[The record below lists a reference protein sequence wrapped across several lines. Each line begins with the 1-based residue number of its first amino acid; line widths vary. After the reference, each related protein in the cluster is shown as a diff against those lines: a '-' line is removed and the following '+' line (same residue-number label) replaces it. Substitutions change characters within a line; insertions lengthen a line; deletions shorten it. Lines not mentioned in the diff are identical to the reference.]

1 MKKKTIII
9 ITLILVLLSLIGIT
23 SFVLTR
29 QDNNTLTILEKQW
42 IQNNKNNMID
52 FSIEND
58 IPIFSYDGE
67 GLVYEFLDQL
77 EKDTELGFN
86 KIPFNNSDSTE
97 YAARLVDEVG
107 KNDIVIYEDNYAL
120 ISKEDIKY
128 NSLQNVKD
136 LTIGVLSND
145 LENVEYYLKGSN
157 LAFKTYE
164 KVDEMLEGISEN
176 RVDAI
181 VLPKTTYLK
190 TILENNLTISY
201 NITEMKKN
209 CDNLI

>member
-128 NSLQNVKD
+128 ISLQNVKD

-201 NITEMKKN
+201 IIT
-209 CDNLI
+209 